1 MFNFSAAPIILIPL
15 AISMPTDPTEAAS
28 PTKLALLVMAGLP
41 KHGTRWARAQHP
53 MLRELSLEERT
64 APL

>member
-1 MFNFSAAPIILIPL
+1 MTSEFYPIMEQVRL
-15 AISMPTDPTEAAS
+15 
-28 PTKLALLVMAGLP
+28 G
-41 KHGTRWARAQHP
+41 RAQHP